1 MPGAGFSD
9 PYQFSGL
16 DHVLGLWAAYFFF
29 SWNLLLTI
37 YRENMY
43 PKGV

>member
-29 SWNLLLTI
+29 LLEFALDNI
-37 YRENMY
+37 
-43 PKGV
+43 